1 MLVKR
6 LRDFLVDC
14 CIVLAF
20 GGTGYVLVACLER
33 AP

>member
-1 MLVKR
+1 VFKR

-20 GGTGYVLVACLER
+20 GGTGYFLVAMV
-33 AP
+33 AS